1 MKFTLISISLN
12 NFIAM
17 FYSVFLSL
25 VIHNFTFPDESFLK
39 VFKIINNNF
48 IKITLIFARLNNLY
62 SITLSVLY

>member
-1 MKFTLISISLN
+1 MKFTLISISSN

-25 VIHNFTFPDESFLK
+25 VIDNFTFPDESFLK
-39 VFKIINNNF
+39 VFKIINNNL